1 MPEQLR
7 EQLVGAAA
15 HNGSLQQTSVN
26 WRVRSVW
33 MLAHCV
39 SMFESAAE
47 LIELSLQIETSGPLK
62 IQGGCR
68 MSPLKSIS
76 GQNHTSR
83 GDAMG

>member
-47 LIELSLQIETSGPLK
+47 LIELSLQIETSGPQLLAENK
-62 IQGGCR
+62 LCTLGSLLGAHA
-68 MSPLKSIS
+68 S
-76 GQNHTSR
+76 
-83 GDAMG
+83 